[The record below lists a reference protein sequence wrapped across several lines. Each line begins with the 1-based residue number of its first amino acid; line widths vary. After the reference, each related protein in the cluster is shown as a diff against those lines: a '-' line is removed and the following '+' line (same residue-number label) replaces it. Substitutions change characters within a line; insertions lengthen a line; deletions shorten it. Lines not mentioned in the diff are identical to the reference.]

1 MNKKQNPLDEQ
12 RLQEQLSYLRLP
24 YMLEHY
30 SQLASYAAT
39 HHQSPLQLL
48 AKLVEGEA
56 DHKRDRSIQWRIKQA
71 GLPLIKDLADVQ
83 WNWPTSINREHIKD
97 LFRLQFIP
105 QKQNVIFVGGV
116 GVGKT
121 HLAIALAHAAC
132 HKRHSVL
139 FSTAVEIVHTLT
151 AAQPIGEFKNTLKKY
166 TRPELLVIDELGYL
180 PIDKFGADCLFQV
193 ISTRYEK
200 APTIITTN
208 KPYKKWSELFAN
220 DSTLASAVL
229 DRLLHHAQTILIEG
243 QSFRMKDRIKEQA

>member
-1 MNKKQNPLDEQ
+1 MTKKQPNLDEQ

-39 HHQSPLQLL
+39 HKHTALQLL

-56 DHKRDRSIQWRIKQA
+56 DHKRDRSVQWRVKQA
-71 GLPLIKDLADVQ
+71 GFPLIKDINDFQ
-83 WNWPTSINREHIKD
+83 WDWPTSINREHIQD
-97 LFRLQFIP
+97 IFRLQFIP
-105 QKQNVIFVGGV
+105 QKQNIIFMGGV

-132 HKRHSVL
+132 QKRHSVL
-139 FSTAVEIVHTLT
+139 FSTAVDIVNTLT
-151 AAQPIGEFKNTLKKY
+151 AAQKIGQFKSTLKKY
-166 TRPELLVIDELGYL
+166 TRPELLLMDELGYL

-200 APTIITTN
+200 ACTIITTN
-208 KPYKKWSELFAN
+208 KPYKKWPELFAN
-220 DSTLASAVL
+220 DTTLTSAVL
-229 DRLLHHAQTILIEG
+229 DRLLHHAQTVLIEG
-243 QSFRMKDRIKEQA
+243 KSYRMKDRIKEDN